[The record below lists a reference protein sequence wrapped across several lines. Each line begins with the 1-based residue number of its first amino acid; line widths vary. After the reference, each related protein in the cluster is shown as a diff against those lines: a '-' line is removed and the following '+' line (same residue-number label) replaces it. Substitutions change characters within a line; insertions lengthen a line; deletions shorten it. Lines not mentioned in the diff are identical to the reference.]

1 MYSQPCIA
9 LILSPKLA
17 TAITCRAR
25 LQIKKKK
32 IRLHYEG
39 ETIERS
45 FFELPARPRFGAK
58 KVPVWSQNLASF
70 LVPVLGFLFLFLL

>member
-25 LQIKKKK
+25 LQIKKKVQVAG
-32 IRLHYEG
+32 IGFFLGNDCGLWLSSSSRHLRLPCL
-39 ETIERS
+39 I
-45 FFELPARPRFGAK
+45 FF
-58 KVPVWSQNLASF
+58 
-70 LVPVLGFLFLFLL
+70 